1 MNKLLNRIKDNKEYL
16 YILLISIIVCIP
28 LINKNINIYRDD
40 GIQHVCR
47 LIGTYQTIRSGEILP
62 MIMLNLCNNFG
73 YSWNIFYSPLTAYAP
88 LIFKIFNFT
97 FTNCLKIFMF
107 AVTLLSGIAMYKFM
121 MNVTKNKNVSLLS
134 SILYVLAPYRI
145 TDMYIRIAVAELAS
159 FMFIPIIFDGLYS
172 ILKEEKISFKLIWGT
187 VGLILTHTVITMYM
201 AIICLL
207 YLILNIKKLK
217 SVKVVRAL
225 VISIVCILLITSF
238 YWVGLLQ
245 HHNATSYEV
254 FVPGRM
260 EVGNKLEYY
269 KTEFYQLFYTSKDQQ
284 MIYAI
289 GMVTVLGLVLTPIVW
304 KRIEKEYKRTYVLFL
319 VFGIIL
325 TIMTLTFFPFE
336 KLPSV
341 FKMIQFTF
349 RLYEFTAFFFAFVA
363 GINYGIIIK
372 NFKIFDVIVLAV
384 ISTLLLIPY
393 NSKLEYELS
402 TNEERLIE
410 GVRVTENT
418 GRVHAGMA
426 SMEYLPSKA
435 FKVLNTYIA
444 NRKDEPIIMSGEA
457 EILNYNKNGTNLE
470 FELKNE
476 QEADN
481 QNNKTEAGLTIELP
495 YIYYLGYRVYANGS
509 EIEYTESD
517 NGFVQIKINPALYEQ
532 DVKINVK
539 YTGTNEMFVTFK
551 ISVIFIFAIEIFELL
566 CYIKKKQKRR
576 KRKMKEKTKNERKG
590 ITLIALVVTIVVLL
604 ILAGVSIN
612 LVLGNNGIVAK
623 AEKASVE
630 TEISQIAEKIN
641 FLNYEIS
648 IDSKINGQDESVLA
662 YLKNNGMIDENN
674 VLNTKKL
681 LGAETRYGNG
691 IESDVYKIQGNKI
704 VYINKESKKVAER
717 DVDAQL
723 LAFVTEWTVNDN
735 DTIVLPIS
743 YKYEGDNDFFVNWGD
758 GSAVENIKGVLDQAP
773 SHTYSKAGKYHISIT
788 GICSYFDL
796 SSITEQYPE
805 VPQKLT
811 KLVSWGEIEARRY
824 GFTNAV
830 NLAGEIP
837 SPAKNSF
844 KHIKDFSY
852 LFYHCQSI
860 ETIPADLFKNIP
872 EQVQDF
878 NGAFNRCEKLKYIP
892 NGLFDEA
899 NNATNFRKCF
909 SSCSSLTQ
917 IPENLFKNNTQVT
930 TFENTFY
937 KCTGLTGIPEN
948 LFKNNKQV
956 TTFENT
962 FRECTSLTSIPVNL
976 FNNNQKASNFKYTFA
991 DSDKLVSVPKLWE
1004 RTVSGLDGTGCFYGC
1019 EKINRTGI
1027 TPDIITK
1034 WFETGVQKS
1043 L

>member
-16 YILLISIIVCIP
+16 CILLISIIVCIP
-28 LINKNINIYRDD
+28 LMNKNINIYRDD

-47 LIGTYQTIRSGEILP
+47 LIGTYQTIRSGEMLP
-62 MIMLNLCNNFG
+62 MIMASFCNNFG

-107 AVTLLSGIAMYKFM
+107 AVTLLSGITMYTFM

-172 ILKEEKISFKLIWGT
+172 VLKEEKLSFKLIWGT

-207 YLILNIKKLK
+207 YLVFNIKKLK
-217 SVKVVRAL
+217 SVKVIRIL
-225 VISIVCILLITSF
+225 VISLVCILLITSF

-393 NSKLEYELS
+393 NSKLEYGLS

-532 DVKINVK
+532 NVKINVR
-539 YTGTNEMFVTFK
+539 YTGTNEMIVTFK

-566 CYIKKKQKRR
+566 CYILKKQKRR

-704 VYINKESKKVAER
+704 IYINKESKKVAER

-723 LAFVTEWTVNDN
+723 LAFVTEWTVDDN

-743 YKYEGDNDFFVNWGD
+743 YEYEGDNDFFVNWGD

-796 SSITEQYPE
+796 SSIIEQYPE

-811 KLVSWGEIEARRY
+811 KLVSWGEIEAKRY

-909 SSCSSLTQ
+909 HGCSSLTQ

-930 TFENTFY
+930 TFENTFCE
-937 KCTGLTGIPEN
+937 CTGLTGIPEN

-976 FNNNQKASNFKYTFA
+976 FNNNQKASNFRYTFA
-991 DSDKLVSVPKLWE
+991 DSKNLESAPKLWE

-1019 EKINRTGI
+1019 KKINRTGI
-1027 TPDIITK
+1027 PSDIITK
-1034 WFETGVQKS
+1034 WFETGEQKS